1 MLLVSSLPW
10 LSALKIPESERRM
23 RSLLL
28 LGAGT
33 EDRDKRRDNHF
44 TGLEIRN
51 VQPDRVHSVAI
62 LIKLA
67 GEKLT
72 LALYS
77 SFCFIQ
83 E

>member
-1 MLLVSSLPW
+1 
-10 LSALKIPESERRM
+10 M

-33 EDRDKRRDNHF
+33 EERENSRDNHF
-44 TGLEIRN
+44 TELEIRN
-51 VQPDRVHSVAI
+51 TQPDMVHSEAI
-62 LIKLA
+62 LMKLA

-77 SFCFIQ
+77 FPSVSLRIFLF
-83 E
+83 EE